1 MNFLDV
7 LSLLESYSWGTIIL
21 GLFIFF
27 ALNPE
32 KLDYWKALFFRI
44 FASFNRSSERKT
56 ISSEIQSSI
65 HHFVSKYKGGTIMP
79 YGIKFKWTTGK
90 NFESFVKGG
99 DVFVYME
106 DYHNTSK
113 NFVSV
118 ITSWTS
124 NGFLPTVKPYL
135 PKQVFTASEIII
147 QEKLISEERPGAI
160 DYYRDHIYNQK
171 IQDVPGTEG
180 YKKKF
185 DRIDKKGLF
194 HNVFLTELSDFGK
207 RFKDIFISDAD
218 DEIDS
223 MIKVLEDIAARKPGG
238 EVQLIYGGIVFK
250 IQIILVAKEHR
261 KGIRTESYIKRAK
274 QAVSDGQNSI
284 YIMARNQKIRFLEP
298 LIKEIIANTPTKLMW
313 KKYLKTT
320 DYSGKIVDTSVC
332 LLRIKS

>member
-1 MNFLDV
+1 LNFLDV
-7 LSLLESYSWGTIIL
+7 LSLLESYSWATIIL

-27 ALNPE
+27 AINPE

-65 HHFVSKYKGGTIMP
+65 HHFVSKYKAETIMP

-106 DYHNTSK
+106 DYRNTSK

-171 IQDVPGTEG
+171 IQDVPGSEE

-185 DRIDKKGLF
+185 ERIDKKGLF
-194 HNVFLTELSDFGK
+194 HNIFLTELSDFGK

-218 DEIDS
+218 NEIDS
-223 MIKVLEDIAARKPGG
+223 MIQVLEDIAARKPGG
-238 EVQLIYGGIVFK
+238 EVQLIYGGKVFK
-250 IQIILVAKEHR
+250 IQIILVAREHK
-261 KGIRTESYIKRAK
+261 KGLSAVPYINRAK

-298 LIKEIIANTPTKLMW
+298 LIKEIIKNTPTKLVW

-320 DYSGKIVDTSVC
+320 DASGNLVDTSIC
-332 LLRIKS
+332 LLRIES

>member
-7 LSLLESYSWGTIIL
+7 LQLLESYSWGTIIL

-44 FASFNRSSERKT
+44 FASFSRSSERKT
-56 ISSEIQSSI
+56 ISCEIQSSI
-65 HHFVSKYKGGTIMP
+65 HHFVSKYKAEKIMP

-90 NFESFVKGG
+90 NFESFVRGG

-106 DYHNTSK
+106 DHHNTAK

-135 PKQVFTASEIII
+135 PKQVFAASEIII

-160 DYYRDHIYNQK
+160 DYYRDHVYNQK
-171 IQDVPGTEG
+171 IQDIPGTEE

-185 DRIDKKGLF
+185 ERIDKKGLF
-194 HNVFLTELSDFGK
+194 HNIFLTELSDYGE

-223 MIKVLEDIAARKPGG
+223 MIQVLEDIAARLPGG
-238 EVQLIYGGIVFK
+238 EVQLSYGGKVFK
-250 IQIILVAKEHR
+250 INIILVAKARR
-261 KGIRTESYIKRAK
+261 KGVTMEPYIKRAK
-274 QAVSDGQNSI
+274 EAVSDGRNSI
-284 YIMARNQKIRFLEP
+284 YIMARNQKIRFVEP
-298 LIKEIIANTPTKLMW
+298 LIKEIIEKTPTKLIW

-320 DYSGKIVDTSVC
+320 NEMGKIVDTSVC
-332 LLRIKS
+332 LLRIES